1 MLINCYT
8 YTSYLIL
15 ILFYIDNMDTIRDK
29 YDVVTASFV
38 SQPRSREES
47 KALLRKFRDNL
58 KSSFDELSN
67 AVREDFNKP
76 ELEFYV
82 AEYAPAI
89 GELTNILNNLDTIL
103 SSSKKSN
110 SIPITFS
117 TLSTEI
123 EKSPLGTILIISPFN
138 YPLILA
144 VSPLIGAIASGN
156 NVVLKLPY
164 DQLPNFSN
172 ALKLVIDNSFPQD
185 QVLVVNGGIE
195 ESQFLLNDC
204 KFDKIFFTGSTNV
217 GKIVYKAAA
226 EKLTPVVLE
235 LGGKSPVFISKNID
249 ISSLEKLLKRLL
261 WGKFTNAGQTC
272 VAPDYLLIDSSVYD
286 KVLNIIFKIFK
297 SDFANVNKSDEFSHI
312 VNERGFNRL
321 SQILQET
328 KGDILSGDNKSDK
341 DSLFFSPTIV
351 SNIDWNDSLMQSE
364 IFGPILPIMKYNSS
378 LTDIVKKV
386 ASIHDTPLAAYLF
399 SSNDNDLKILQ
410 KYLRSGGIVVNDALW
425 TAGCFITP
433 FGGIGTS
440 GFGNYHS
447 KWTIDTFT
455 HERAVLKQPLWA
467 ESLISSRYFPYTK
480 ENLKALKLVS
490 SLPEIPIATLKNL
503 AYLLSIFVIG
513 FFLGKYFS

>member
-1 MLINCYT
+1 
-8 YTSYLIL
+8 
-15 ILFYIDNMDTIRDK
+15 MDTIRDK

-103 SSSKKSN
+103 SSSKN
-110 SIPITFS
+110 VDSIPITFS

-144 VSPLIGAIASGN
+144 VSPLIGAIAS
-156 NVVLKLPY
+156 
-164 DQLPNFSN
+164 
-172 ALKLVIDNSFPQD
+172 D

-272 VAPDYLLIDSSVYD
+272 VAPDYLLIDSLVYD

-399 SSNDNDLKILQ
+399 SSSDNDLKILQ

-503 AYLLSIFVIG
+503 AYLLSIFAIG